1 MIRDL
6 GQPLREKL
14 TFSTNYPSSRRTKVR
29 YPFGLIIVCIEEQIE
44 RNQLF
49 FVLEQFFA
57 DTKQK
62 EAENKPLD
70 KA

>member
-1 MIRDL
+1 MTRDL

-14 TFSTNYPSSRRTKVR
+14 TFSMNCPNSRRTKVR